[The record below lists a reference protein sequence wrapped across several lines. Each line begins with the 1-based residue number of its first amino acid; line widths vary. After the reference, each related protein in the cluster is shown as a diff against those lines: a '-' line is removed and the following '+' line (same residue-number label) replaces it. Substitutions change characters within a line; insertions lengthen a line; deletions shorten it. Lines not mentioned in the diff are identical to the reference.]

1 VLSAQA
7 IASAGRRGISTGS
20 VLSRRGDIL
29 VSRAQRARM
38 LDSAVK
44 IIAEGGYEE
53 MSVARISGVAGVSR
67 RTFYDLFEDRE
78 DCFLAAFN
86 ASTARA
92 SEAMATGYA
101 QGSGW
106 LDQTRRALLAL
117 LRFLDSEPGVCSLLI
132 VDALKAGPTV
142 QKRRAQIL
150 GDLSRVLHEDAPRNR
165 TGKGV
170 PALMGEGV
178 AGSVFSVIHSRLFS
192 APPAAMVEL
201 LNPLMAMIVLPY
213 LGTAAA
219 HRELE
224 RPTPAASPASASQPA
239 QGAHTAS
246 APPMRVTYRTLL
258 VLAVIGE
265 NPGASNRQIAGL
277 AGISDQGQM
286 SRLLTR
292 LERLGLTN
300 NTGPNQPAGG
310 PNKWQLTPQGRQ
322 ATHVAGEPSNTQ
334 EAR

>member
-38 LDSAVK
+38 LNSVVK

-78 DCFLAAFN
+78 DCFLAAFD
-86 ASTARA
+86 ALAARA
-92 SEAMATGYA
+92 AEAMATGYA
-101 QGSGW
+101 QGNGW
-106 LDQTRRALLAL
+106 LNQTRSALLAL
-117 LRFLDSEPGVCSLLI
+117 LRFLDSEPGICSLLI
-132 VDALKAGPTV
+132 VDALKAGPKV

-150 GDLSRVLHEDAPRNR
+150 GELSRVLHEDAPRNR
-165 TGKGV
+165 IGKGV

-192 APPAAMVEL
+192 APPAAMAEL

-224 RPTPAASPASASQPA
+224 RPTPAVSPAPQSDGAADLALAPA
-239 QGAHTAS
+239 
-246 APPMRVTYRTLL
+246 MRVTYRTLL